1 MSFTIDERIA
11 YIRGLD
17 INKGPAAPSAAQG
30 DESASVV
37 GGSALS
43 FLAGV
48 NNQTKEDVMYS
59 TCLAQVVADNKYPG
73 RLRGQ
78 EQQWYDA
85 YVDALQHLGWSIREF
100 QITDIRDASAYRT
113 VDHLVLVLAAAR
125 LTAGE
130 LAPFTKTIESL
141 RDARNAGALG
151 VFDKLAKNDD
161 EAGFQLGVASHPES
175 SKDAAVLKL
184 GVYTYKAPHSIPA
197 SPPLLRIRG
206 AQGRIP
212 RRMLSP
218 GCSPTAQLTLALDGD
233 VYAQI
238 REEVVRKLGD
248 HIKEYIRAIHL
259 I

>member
-197 SPPLLRIRG
+197 SPLFFEFG
-206 AQGRIP
+206 AHKVEFRA
-212 RRMLSP
+212 
-218 GCSPTAQLTLALDGD
+218 AQLTLALDGD